1 MGGKPMPGSMTTLIE
16 SNLRRAGRLLMDA
29 DAVLIGAGAGMSVD
43 SGLPDY
49 RGTRGFWT
57 AYPAFAG
64 RTYAEIAGPTLMQ
77 DKPEQAWAF
86 FGHCFELYRKTPPHV
101 GYFKLRETLEQLGKE
116 YFVFTSNIDGFF
128 RRSDYLCSSI
138 YEVHGSI
145 NRLQCRRGLDCGSH
159 TWSAED
165 LHIEVDL
172 EQMLAT
178 SPLPRC
184 IKCEDFARPNVLLFG
199 DRHWVPH
206 AVIKEE
212 NLYEAWLA
220 KLRAEGK
227 QIVSIELGAGQAVP
241 TVRIECQRRSRNLI
255 RVNPYEFEAAPHCL
269 SLPLNAL
276 EAIEQIVTAV
286 KDLMA

>member
-1 MGGKPMPGSMTTLIE
+1 MKIFSFYT
-16 SNLRRAGRLLMDA
+16 
-29 DAVLIGAGAGMSVD
+29 
-43 SGLPDY
+43 
-49 RGTRGFWT
+49 
-57 AYPAFAG
+57 
-64 RTYAEIAGPTLMQ
+64 
-77 DKPEQAWAF
+77 
-86 FGHCFELYRKTPPHV
+86 HV

-116 YFVFTSNIDGFF
+116 YFVFTSIFDGFF

-145 NRLQCRRGLDCGSH
+145 NRLQCRRGLDCGRH

-227 QIVSIELGAGQAVP
+227 QIVTIELGAGQAVMMAGH
-241 TVRIECQRRSRNLI
+241 IELDGALTLGQRLDDAPAQI
-255 RVNPYEFEAAPHCL
+255 EAALDQP
-269 SLPLNAL
+269 
-276 EAIEQIVTAV
+276 T
-286 KDLMA
+286 